1 MAWKYKDF
9 NYADYV
15 SKYGDQIKNTKNQID
30 SLYGQINNF
39 DNTYDHTKDAGWI
52 AADEQLKKEARIAGN
67 DAVGKMGN
75 RIGAISTSMQNASDS
90 IYADALKN
98 SQNLIPTYKD
108 AALNKLN
115 NQYSLLQNQYNN
127 LLSLD
132 QQDYN
137 RWSDENNFNYQKY
150 LNDENAR
157 IESEKAKAAQITAE
171 AEAKAKGLEAQYKL
185 AQLNAENGTNYV
197 MDSNSGK
204 IYNAKKATSF
214 SKAIWD
220 EKMFNNSANM
230 KKKYGSYNDYVKN
243 MIMLGYQRG
252 NLSADDVNYL
262 KTYYNF

>member
-1 MAWKYKDF
+1 MAYNYKGYLSQYQDEI
-9 NYADYV
+9 N
-15 SKYGDQIKNTKNQID
+15 NTKKKKDDLYTQI
-30 SLYGQINNF
+30 SNF
-39 DNTYDHTKDAGWI
+39 DSTYDHTKDAGWVAANNQLQSDAKI
-52 AADEQLKKEARIAGN
+52 AASNAYGRLS
-67 DAVGKMGN
+67 N
-75 RIGAISTSMQNASDS
+75 RIGATSTAQQTASDS
-90 IYADALKN
+90 VYANALKN

-108 AALNKLN
+108 MALNKLN
-115 NQYSLLQNQYNN
+115 NQYSLLQNQYSN
-127 LLSLD
+127 LLSQD
-132 QQDYN
+132 QQAYN